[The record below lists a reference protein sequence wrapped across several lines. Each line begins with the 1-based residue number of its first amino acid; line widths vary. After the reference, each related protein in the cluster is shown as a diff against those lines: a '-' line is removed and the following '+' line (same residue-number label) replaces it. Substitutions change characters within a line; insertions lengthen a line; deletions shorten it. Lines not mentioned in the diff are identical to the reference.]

1 MTRRKPAR
9 ELLRSLRRLR
19 ATVEVERARIAR
31 DLAGRLA
38 APPGVA
44 GAYSPVLAH
53 LEAELLVLE
62 TDLAAAEDA
71 YVEKKQ
77 LPIELR
83 RRRHD
88 AFAVLY
94 ETHGPLRRLLATFP
108 DARCAGYVAQTP
120 RDPRVLVAEAE
131 DTVDF
136 LRALERDPPPPSRGV
151 SMQPG
156 VVAADLDG
164 KRRRLET
171 ELDELEAAE
180 AALARAERVGP
191 WVVQAIEGLA
201 GLAGLAGEGECT
213 AFSVKARGG

>member
-1 MTRRKPAR
+1 MVLGDERGTDQCF
-9 ELLRSLRRLR
+9 ELL
-19 ATVEVERARIAR
+19 AT
-31 DLAGRLA
+31 AG
-38 APPGVA
+38 PY
-44 GAYSPVLAH
+44 YSVLAH
-53 LEAELLVLE
+53 LQAELLVLE

-77 LPIELR
+77 LPFELR
-83 RRRHD
+83 PRRD
-88 AFAVLY
+88 AAFSQLY

-108 DARCAGYVAQTP
+108 DVRCAGYVAQTP

-171 ELDELEAAE
+171 ALDELDAAEAVVRAAREEAE

-191 WVVQAIEGLA
+191 WVVQTIEGLA
-201 GLAGLAGEGECT
+201 GLAAVGRGSHMTSG
-213 AFSVKARGG
+213 AR